1 MNDQSTPATALAIVP
16 IGTVRGGRAEPIDDD
31 WGAVTCQIVLDERW
45 PVDALAGLEDFSHV
59 DVVYVFDQVDEATIT
74 VGARHPRNNIEWP
87 KVGIFAQRAKGRPN
101 RLGVTTCEII
111 GVVDRVVTVRGL
123 DAIDGTPV
131 VDLKPYM
138 VEFAP
143 RTEVRQADWSHEL
156 MSDYWQRTQT
166 EPPSTDS
173 TLRIERL
180 TDQIDLAR
188 DAFQM
193 MHEVFDEGGVPLSAH
208 YVARLL
214 ADPRFHA
221 FVAVEAGEPVGCITA
236 HDLPMTRHERD
247 ETFVYDLAVREDRQR
262 RSIGR
267 LLVEALVADA
277 ARRGTDVVFVPADN
291 DDDHALAFYT
301 SLGGRPAAVTMFD
314 LGAE

>member
-1 MNDQSTPATALAIVP
+1 MNDQPTPASAFEILA

-31 WGAVTCQIVLDERW
+31 WGEETCQIVLDDRW
-45 PVDALAGLEDFSHV
+45 PAEALAGLEDFSHL
-59 DVVYVFDQVDEATIT
+59 DVVYVFDQVDEAKIT
-74 VGARHPRNNIEWP
+74 VDARHPRNNVEWP

-101 RLGVTTCEII
+101 RLGVTTCEIV
-111 GVVDRVVTVRGL
+111 GVDDRVVTVRGL

-156 MSDYWQRTQT
+156 MRDYWHRAQT
-166 EPPSTDS
+166 EPPSADD

-193 MHEVFDEGGVPLSAH
+193 MCEVFDEGGAPLSDH

-236 HDLPMTRHERD
+236 HDLPMTRHERT
-247 ETFVYDLAVREDRQR
+247 ERFVYDLAVREDRQR

-267 LLVEALVADA
+267 LLVEAMVADA
-277 ARRGTDVVFVPADN
+277 ARRGIDVVFVPADN

-301 SLGGRPAAVTMFD
+301 SLGGHPAPVTMFD
-314 LGAE
+314 LGAG